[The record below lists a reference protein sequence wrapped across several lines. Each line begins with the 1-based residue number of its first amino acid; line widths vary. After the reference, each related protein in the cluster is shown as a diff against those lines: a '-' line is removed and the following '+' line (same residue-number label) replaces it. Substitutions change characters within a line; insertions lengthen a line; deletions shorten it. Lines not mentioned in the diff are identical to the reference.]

1 MNPPAAADP
10 ANRYCRRLRLA
21 VPDLDTAVKSPDVTI
36 AQLMAL
42 AVLEAGGPLTLE
54 AIAERLLRLALPPR
68 LQAARHLASLRKA
81 WHGQPPLVRDAA
93 DGRLYLDL
101 LSHHAIRWLAYTA
114 GCFGMPFARPE
125 PSVFQVTPDSAPL
138 SQAEVEA
145 AFRGRTLYGYS
156 SVRRVAAMLEAGGGG
171 PQTLD
176 TLNAA
181 LAALSDYGASVDER
195 ALRAWKSDLV
205 SIGSDGLLHL
215 NAASREL
222 PALRR
227 AIRRAAAS
235 RLRQQAETERLREW
249 RTERTVMRDDDEQ
262 QAVAEARSARRALVH
277 VVTLDGLPRAAAV
290 IDAGTRD
297 QRLFLD
303 TSIGDLSAYL
313 DAFDFLAGVD
323 IRSSLRSV
331 GAEPDRWW
339 LAELRPTQR
348 TFRPS
353 DQRAVT
359 VDLPAIVRATTGA
372 SGVPADVAVWKRA
385 LAGRSASRVASRL
398 EAEAQALFAL
408 YQFGAL
414 HGGVRVRRRPDERLL
429 PVSWSLRGDPDF
441 EAFARTSIRRWVPVD
456 VVVGPAT
463 GLSDPWAGASTV
475 TIVERDLHMLFV
487 KDGEDVRALDPADIR
502 AIRLSGAAAAEAVG
516 PSDPLHHDGRIC
528 RLTVTL
534 HGIVPPIWRRLEV
547 PAWVTLAKLHE
558 LLQVALG
565 WTNSHLHVF
574 EIGRERIAVPF
585 ELEQLADGSIT
596 RSARIVKL
604 GDVIDHGFLR
614 FGYQYDLGDS
624 WRHSIDIEDVRAV
637 MDGGAWARCLGGARS
652 CPPEDCGG
660 VEGYARLL
668 DLLFDPHHPE
678 FEDVRRWVGR
688 FEPDRF
694 DIRQVNAALSNVPWH

>member
-277 VVTLDGLPRAAAV
+277 IVTVDGLPRAAAV
-290 IDAGTRD
+290 IDAETRA

-303 TSIGDLSAYL
+303 ALMVDLPACL

-323 IRSSLRSV
+323 VRSSLRSV
-331 GAEPDRWW
+331 GVEPDRWW
-339 LAELRPTQR
+339 LAELRPVQR

-353 DQRAVT
+353 DQRAVA
-359 VDLPAIVRATTGA
+359 VDLPAIVRATAGA
-372 SGVPADVAVWKRA
+372 AGVPADVAVWKRL
-385 LAGRSASRVASRL
+385 LAGRSASRLASRL

-441 EAFARTSIRRWVPVD
+441 EAFVRASIRRRVPVD
-456 VVVGPAT
+456 IVVGPAT
-463 GLSDPWAGASTV
+463 SLADPWAAASTV

-487 KDGEDVRALDPADIR
+487 RDGEDVRAIDPADVR
-502 AIRLSGAAAAEAVG
+502 AIRLSGAAAADAVG
-516 PSDPLHHDGRIC
+516 PSDRLRHDGRIC
-528 RLTVTL
+528 RMTVAL
-534 HGIVPPIWRRLEV
+534 DGILPPIWRRLDV
-547 PAWVTLAKLHE
+547 PAWVTLAKLHD

-565 WTNSHLHVF
+565 WTDSHLHVF
-574 EIGRERIAVPF
+574 EIGDERIAVPF

-596 RSARIVKL
+596 RSARLVRL
-604 GDVIDHGFLR
+604 GDVIDQGFRR
-614 FGYQYDLGDS
+614 FGYVYDLGDS
-624 WRHSIDIEDVRAV
+624 WHHSVEVEDVRDG

-652 CPPEDCGG
+652 RPPEDCGG

-668 DLLFDPHHPE
+668 DVLFDPHHPE
-678 FEDVRRWVGR
+678 FDDVRRRVGR

-694 DIRQVNAALSNVPWH
+694 DIREVNAALSNVPWH